1 MYNITNNTSEETH
14 FFPYYNFVL
23 QVVSPYPVS
32 AVKVADSI
40 TTATYLISL
49 LSVKESFH
57 NLQVSFSTSIA
68 QQDTSLFVSYLAPGD
83 IPQAPP
89 SPSRS
94 SPREQIKL
102 VPPFEDT
109 PPSPPPPS
117 ESPPTEKPITS
128 QTEEPISEEVMTSI
142 AILLTIFAVVIAT
155 IVICLAVRQTSTRTQ
170 GGFSA
175 HLPKT
180 PSQQAF
186 PVPSPQSTSMSGL
199 TGYQTPSYANQ
210 RTPPVPGMSGSGS
223 AFRRPGF
230 SPSPQHT
237 LFSQ

>member
-1 MYNITNNTSEETH
+1 M
-14 FFPYYNFVL
+14 
-23 QVVSPYPVS
+23 SPYPVS

-40 TTATYLISL
+40 TMATYLISL
-49 LSVKESFH
+49 LSDKESFH

-68 QQDTSLFVSYLAPGD
+68 QQDTSLFVSYVAPGD

-94 SPREQIKL
+94 SPWEQIKL
-102 VPPFEDT
+102 APPSEDT
-109 PPSPPPPS
+109 PPSPPLS
-117 ESPPTEKPITS
+117 GTKLPPTEQPITS

-142 AILLTIFAVVIAT
+142 AILLTIFAVIIAT

-186 PVPSPQSTSMSGL
+186 PVHSPQSTTTSGL

-210 RTPPVPGMSGSGS
+210 RTPPIPGMSGSGS

>member
-1 MYNITNNTSEETH
+1 MR
-14 FFPYYNFVL
+14 
-23 QVVSPYPVS
+23 
-32 AVKVADSI
+32 VADSV

-49 LSVKESFH
+49 LSDKESFH
-57 NLQVSFSTSIA
+57 NLQVSFSTFIA
-68 QQDTSLFVSYLAPGD
+68 QQDSSLYVSYLAPGD
-83 IPQAPP
+83 IPLVPP

-94 SPREQIKL
+94 SPREQIR
-102 VPPFEDT
+102 VAPPLDDT
-109 PPSPPPPS
+109 HPSGSPRGSPLSPPIHP
-117 ESPPTEKPITS
+117 PITS
-128 QTEEPISEEVMTSI
+128 SQTTEEPMSDEVMTLI
-142 AILLTIFAVVIAT
+142 AILLTVVAVVIAT
-155 IVICLAVRQTSTRTQ
+155 IIICLAVRQTSARTQ

-186 PVPSPQSTSMSGL
+186 PVSSPQSTSTSGL
-199 TGYQTPSYANQ
+199 TGYQTPGFANQ

>member
-1 MYNITNNTSEETH
+1 M
-14 FFPYYNFVL
+14 
-23 QVVSPYPVS
+23 SPYPVS

-49 LSVKESFH
+49 LSDKESFQ

-68 QQDTSLFVSYLAPGD
+68 QQDTSLFISYLAPGD

-94 SPREQIKL
+94 SPREQLKL
-102 VPPFEDT
+102 AIPPEDT
-109 PPSPPPPS
+109 PASPHPPRS
-117 ESPPTEKPITS
+117 TELPPTDRPITS
-128 QTEEPISEEVMTSI
+128 QSEEPISEEVMTSI
-142 AILLTIFAVVIAT
+142 AILLTIFAVIIAT
-155 IVICLAVRQTSTRTQ
+155 IVICLAVKQTSTRTQ

-175 HLPKT
+175 HLPNT

-186 PVPSPQSTSMSGL
+186 PVTSPQSTSMSG
-199 TGYQTPSYANQ
+199 YRTPGYANQ
-210 RTPPVPGMSGSGS
+210 RTPPVPGMTGSRS
-223 AFRRPGF
+223 AFKRPGF

-237 LFSQ
+237 VFSQ